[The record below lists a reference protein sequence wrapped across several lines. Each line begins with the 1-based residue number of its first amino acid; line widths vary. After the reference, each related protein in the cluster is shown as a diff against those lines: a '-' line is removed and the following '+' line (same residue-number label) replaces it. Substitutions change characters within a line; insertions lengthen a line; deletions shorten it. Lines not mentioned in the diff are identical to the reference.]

1 MKRRETAKHFY
12 MHKIANLL
20 NVQKIVTIHYQELE
34 RGYSSAEE
42 MHDFWEIIYVDK
54 QEISVVKDSAGS
66 LLRQGEIVIYQAQS
80 ACIMSLRKRG
90 SEYFHHFF

>member
-42 MHDFWEIIYVDK
+42 THDFWEIIYVDK
-54 QEISVVKDSAGS
+54 QEISVVKDSAGQS
-66 LLRQGEIVIYQAQS
+66 AQTGRNRIYQAQS
-80 ACIMSLRKRG
+80 AALCPLRKRG
-90 SEYFHHFF
+90 SEYFHHFL